1 MNKKIALAATFF
13 IGFSL
18 AGCALTTDRIDLQ
31 YKQQEAVKHVPGAH
45 NVSVSVEVSDHRQDK
60 SKVSSKKNGYGM
72 EMAPIFANEDVTITV
87 QKAIEVEL
95 QARGFR
101 LDADSARIQIEAD
114 LMRFYNDHKLGFFS
128 GDAIADLKMLV
139 SVSSISGEK
148 LYSQHIVAQGH
159 EPNTQLATGENARLA
174 LNRALEN
181 GIRMLFEDQSFIAAL
196 MKAP

>member
-31 YKQQEAVKHVPGAH
+31 YKQQEAVKHIPGAH

-72 EMAPIFANEDVTITV
+72 EMAPILANEDVTITV

-181 GIRMLFEDQSFIAAL
+181 GIRILFDDQSFIAAL